1 MMDSPGKLME
11 EQKKLEEELL
21 NNNSEMSGEEE
32 GSQLLDV
39 SMEDEEDG
47 ATASHSISDTPATSK
62 GGPSVPAPVPAP
74 VSAPVGA
81 PSLATSTGEPPDL
94 TRQLSSTGGPPYSDN
109 STGGQASASAGNCSW
124 RYLRCHRQI
133 PEGS

>member
-21 NNNSEMSGEEE
+21 DNNSEMSGEEE

-47 ATASHSISDTPATSK
+47 ATASRSISDTPATSK

-81 PSLATSTGEPPDL
+81 PSLATSTGGPLDL